1 MKKLLSKY
9 RNGNYNVAIFDDGT
23 KIRYNN
29 LDCLVP
35 EFVESMDMKI
45 SNYCPFECPMCFIAG
60 TKILMADYTYK
71 NIEDIIEGDM
81 VIGFDEVVKGKGNR
95 QKIKPVKVLK
105 TFKHV
110 EESLMKITTDKNTSI
125 TCTENHPIYIQKRTT
140 NGKRNIYKRADEVK
154 LSDIL
159 FTLPFPLQSI
169 DRESKEFKLGYLLG
183 AWTGDGSITQ
193 RIDKWGYDMQKCRFV
208 TKNDVV
214 NEYVYQLSKE
224 FDENFYM
231 LDFKFSDGE
240 VHKAVTCA
248 KREVFE
254 KMQNLYKENL
264 GKHFEIDYAA
274 GYLAGIYDTEGHID
288 QHSHIIRITN
298 TNKDYIV
305 EIENCLDVIKIPYT
319 LEE

>member
-1 MKKLLSKY
+1 
-9 RNGNYNVAIFDDGT
+9 
-23 KIRYNN
+23 
-29 LDCLVP
+29 
-35 EFVESMDMKI
+35 
-45 SNYCPFECPMCFIAG
+45 
-60 TKILMADYTYK
+60 
-71 NIEDIIEGDM
+71 M

-193 RIDKWGYDMQKCRFV
+193 RIDKWGYDMQKCRFI
-208 TKNDVV
+208 TKKKEV
-214 NEYVYQLSKE
+214 NE
-224 FDENFYM
+224 
-231 LDFKFSDGE
+231 
-240 VHKAVTCA
+240 
-248 KREVFE
+248 
-254 KMQNLYKENL
+254 
-264 GKHFEIDYAA
+264 
-274 GYLAGIYDTEGHID
+274 
-288 QHSHIIRITN
+288 
-298 TNKDYIV
+298 
-305 EIENCLDVIKIPYT
+305 
-319 LEE
+319 